1 MRKVSMDS
9 RESIGRTRGE
19 VRGENAARAGSR
31 MEELENVR
39 LKALF
44 LSADGTDGQASGS
57 GGEVIVNRVQVGSVA
72 RLSLD
77 PSEIGPSL
85 SGPTVGLLGSKRAGG
100 RSSQGPS
107 VGLKLKGVVADGVGL
122 VAGPSSSKAKW
133 WAAVEVS
140 PSLVGVT
147 SLVRDSPSPSQ
158 TQLLDNSLS
167 VNAYSLA
174 CPVSCNL
181 EAEFF
186 KLREMEDL
194 RKQQIE
200 IHQSAIDR
208 ALVEEAS
215 RYGSVLNS
223 WGLRVSRSSFLLS
236 LSFGWTPKGEFSDH
250 SRILREEI

>member
-236 LSFGWTPKGEFSDH
+236 LSFGWTPKGKFSNH